1 MANRLQ
7 RPQAPTNSGKIA
19 PPLSFASIKQSAKS
33 KALITADQCASSEFI
48 LADAGIRL
56 FGHSPKFL
64 PNETDRRD

>member
-1 MANRLQ
+1 L
-7 RPQAPTNSGKIA
+7 PTNGGKIV
-19 PPLSFASIKQSAKS
+19 PPLSFASIEQGAKS
-33 KALITADQCASSEFI
+33 KAPLTADQCASIEFI